1 MRTLP
6 QLTSRPIRAALI
18 LELVLACHCAGA
30 APAAAT
36 AVDALH
42 RQERATC
49 ISGRSN
55 QDRATCLREA
65 DAAHAEARRGALQVG
80 SPALTDNA
88 LRRCDPLPEA
98 QRLACLARMQGQG
111 STSGSAATGGI
122 FREISTPQNLS
133 TLPR

>member
-1 MRTLP
+1 MRALH

-18 LELVLACHCAGA
+18 LELVLACHCVVA
-30 APAAAT
+30 APAATT
-36 AVDALH
+36 AVDAIH

-65 DAAHAEARRGALQVG
+65 DAAHAEARRGALEVG
-80 SPALTDNA
+80 SPSLAENT

-111 STSGSAATGGI
+111 STSGSAATGGM
-122 FREISTPQNLS
+122 FREISTPQS
-133 TLPR
+133 PPAQPR